1 MAVTVSS
8 IAAQPR
14 PLLADEEIPHEGDVD
29 RLADRHHLQ
38 SGDHLVE
45 HLNRA
50 GARDAAAVSD
60 EA

>member
-1 MAVTVSS
+1 MLTDSLTGT
-8 IAAQPR
+8 IF
-14 PLLADEEIPHEGDVD
+14 
-29 RLADRHHLQ
+29 Q